1 MALQGTLDTFALP
14 DVLRLLATTKKT
26 GRLVIQGDGG
36 NGSLWL
42 DDGAVVGGEVSTATS
57 IEPVDVLFELLRVDD
72 GSFLF
77 DPDDLTSSPGDAVD
91 IESLIAESQQ
101 TYDEWRDLS
110 QVIPSLDVGIG
121 LVPELPGETAS
132 IDTERWRLVVGIGS
146 GTTVR
151 ALGDRLGLT
160 EMPVLRAVRGVIDD
174 GLVELRDGAAAGA
187 PAGFGDLPTLGDA
200 PDPSALFGDNG
211 DDGMLPEPLPGGSD
225 PGVSPDP
232 FHEAAAG
239 EDTGSGAS
247 ATQHRDL
254 DPDVLLPLPPTAGTS
269 GPDDDP
275 MGRFLTS
282 VRS

>member
-42 DDGAVVGGEVSTATS
+42 DDGAVVGGEVSTAAS

-77 DPDDLTSSPGDAVD
+77 DPDDLTSSPGDAVN
-91 IESLIAESQQ
+91 IESLISESQQ
-101 TYDEWRDLS
+101 AYDEWRDLS
-110 QVIPSLDVGIG
+110 QVIPSLDVGVG
-121 LVPELPGETAS
+121 LVEELPGEAAS
-132 IDTERWRLVVGIGS
+132 IDGERWRLIVGIGS

-151 ALGDRLGLT
+151 ALGERLGLT

-174 GLVELRDGAAAGA
+174 GLVELRDGV
-187 PAGFGDLPTLGDA
+187 PAGGSTGSGALPTLGDA
-200 PDPSALFGDNG
+200 PDPAGLFGDAG

-225 PGVSPDP
+225 SEVSPDP
-232 FHEAAAG
+232 FVEAAAG
-239 EDTGSGAS
+239 GHTGSGAS
-247 ATQHRDL
+247 AEHHQDVG
-254 DPDVLLPLPPTAGTS
+254 PDALLPLPPTAAST

-275 MGRFLTS
+275 LGRFLTS